1 VTEIAV
7 PPHVRAPC
15 GRPSGNPRWTLVVA
29 IVGSSMAFLDGT
41 VVNVALPVMQSQLG
55 MTVGLAQ
62 WIVEAY
68 ALLLSSLVLVGG
80 ALGDRLGRKRV
91 YLGGVLL
98 FALASVA
105 CGLAPSAVPLIAA
118 RAVQGA
124 GAALLVPGSLSLISS
139 AYGEKDR
146 GAAIGT
152 WSAFSAM
159 TAAVGPV
166 AGGWVAAHA
175 SWRWLFFFNVPSAA
189 AVIVLTRRYVA
200 ETRDES
206 AGESMD
212 WLGAALVT
220 VGLGLVVYALID
232 SAGAARGTTIGLF
245 ALGALTLA
253 AFVVVEARRRAP
265 MVPPSL
271 FRSRTFSGANLLTL
285 FLYAA
290 LGGAL
295 FFVPF
300 DLIQVQG
307 YSPAV
312 AGAALLPFVLLV
324 SAMSRWAGG
333 LTARFG
339 ARPPLVLGPV
349 VAAVGYVL
357 LAGPSRGGSYWTT
370 FFPGILVLGIGMGIT
385 VAPLTATVMGS
396 VDARQSGVA
405 SGVNNAVSRAGGLLA
420 VAALGVVLLARF
432 NDTLDERL
440 AAMSLPESARAAID
454 AQRSKLGGADFSG
467 SVDVALGRELR
478 EAFDAAYVAGFRTL
492 MIASATLAALGALS
506 ALLLVDRPV
515 RTAPYSREAS
525 GSDRS

>member
-1 VTEIAV
+1 VTEVAV
-7 PPHVRAPC
+7 PPLVRDAC
-15 GRPSGNPRWTLVVA
+15 GRPSRDPRWTLVVA

-41 VVNVALPVMQSQLG
+41 VVNVALPVMQRELG
-55 MTVGLAQ
+55 MAVGLAQ

-68 ALLLSSLVLVGG
+68 SLLLSSLVLVGG
-80 ALGDRLGRKRV
+80 ALGDRLGRRRV
-91 YLGGVLL
+91 YLAGVVL

-105 CGLAPSAVPLIAA
+105 CGLAPRAIALIVA

-139 AYGEKDR
+139 AYGERDR
-146 GAAIGT
+146 GSAIGT

-166 AGGWVAAHA
+166 AGGWVVSHA
-175 SWRWLFFFNVPSAA
+175 SWRWLFFFNVPSAV
-189 AVIVLTRRYVA
+189 AVVVLTRRHVV

-206 AGESMD
+206 AQESMD
-212 WLGAALVT
+212 WLGAALAT

-232 SAGAARGTTIGLF
+232 SAGANGGTTTGLL
-245 ALGALTLA
+245 ALGGLTLTT
-253 AFVVVEARRRAP
+253 FVVVEARRPAP

-307 YSPAV
+307 YSPAA

-324 SAMSRWAGG
+324 SVMSRWAGG

-339 ARPPLVLGPV
+339 ARAPLVVGPL
-349 VAAVGYVL
+349 VAAVGFVL
-357 LAGPSRGGSYWTT
+357 LAGPSRGGTYWGT
-370 FFPGILVLGIGMGIT
+370 FFPGILALGIGMGLT
-385 VAPLTATVMGS
+385 VAPLTVAVMGS

-405 SGVNNAVSRAGGLLA
+405 SGVNNAVARAGGLLA
-420 VAALGVVLLARF
+420 VAALGVVLQARF
-432 NDTLDERL
+432 NEALDERL

-454 AQRSKLGGADFSG
+454 AQRGKLGGADFSA

-478 EAFDAAYVAGFRTL
+478 AAFDAAYVAGFRVL
-492 MIASATLAALGALS
+492 MIVSAVLAAMGALS
-506 ALLLVDRPV
+506 ALLLIERAFRPGPSA
-515 RTAPYSREAS
+515 RGAS